1 MSPVASNH
9 SPRFTIDGD
18 AGLERHLDGLCR
30 RVHAE
35 VLKLVKPPKLE
46 ALVLGGGYGR
56 GQGGVLKTE
65 SGQMPYNDLEFY
77 VFIRGNHWINAAKY
91 TQAFRQLES
100 RLSPEAGLHVEF
112 KIDSLQKLQRSPV
125 SIFTYDLVSWHRTIF
140 GNESI
145 FHRCEFHSDAARIPA
160 AEATRLLLNRCSGL
174 LLAGEL
180 LHRTSLT
187 ADESDFVGRNLAK
200 VQLALGDALLV
211 AEGKYHW
218 DCLERARRLRE
229 LAVRG
234 IQSLLQSVLS
244 NHIAGVQFKLQP
256 VRRTTPV
263 EQFRSEHRQLTGLAL
278 EEWLWIENRRLQASF
293 TNLREYSLSSDDKRI
308 GGTGWRN
315 LLLNLKTFGAAA
327 TLDRASPRYPRE
339 RLFNALPLLL
349 SGGEAASQPETMRY
363 LQGQLHTRAE
373 DWSGLVAA
381 YKQLWS
387 CYG

>member
-1 MSPVASNH
+1 M
-9 SPRFTIDGD
+9 
-18 AGLERHLDGLCR
+18 
-30 RVHAE
+30 
-35 VLKLVKPPKLE
+35 
-46 ALVLGGGYGR
+46 
-56 GQGGVLKTE
+56 
-65 SGQMPYNDLEFY
+65 
-77 VFIRGNHWINAAKY
+77 
-91 TQAFRQLES
+91 
-100 RLSPEAGLHVEF
+100 
-112 KIDSLQKLQRSPV
+112 
-125 SIFTYDLVSWHRTIF
+125 
-140 GNESI
+140 
-145 FHRCEFHSDAARIPA
+145 
-160 AEATRLLLNRCSGL
+160 
-174 LLAGEL
+174 AGEL

-308 GGTGWRN
+308 GGTVWRN